1 MFSPQAT
8 SRTILTV
15 SKLNRLA
22 KNVLEAEIGQ
32 VWLSAEIS
40 NFVMASSGHW
50 YFTLKD
56 ERAQIKAA
64 MFKGANQRVVK
75 RPKEGDKILVRAN
88 ISLYEPRGDYQL
100 IVEFMEPEGEGQLK
114 QQFEQLKIK
123 LAAEGL
129 FAHEHKK
136 PLPAAVLKVGVI
148 TSATGAALHDILTV
162 LKRRN
167 PAIEVVIY
175 PTQVQG
181 DAAVAQICQA
191 ISVANQRDEVQVL
204 IVGRGGGSL
213 EDLWCFNHENV
224 ARAIFASN
232 LPIISAVGHEVDVS
246 IADFVAD
253 LRAPTPSA
261 AAELVSRDQS
271 SLNLAVQTLRERLHK
286 LLRSQLNE
294 LGYQQQLMVQQLQR
308 NHPQKQLQQ
317 QYQYV
322 DQLSQ
327 RLEKTL
333 QTKLKQEQSQQHNL
347 QNRLA
352 QHNPAKLIER
362 QTKVVSELQNRLGH
376 SWQQVFSR
384 KQQSLAN
391 ASHLLNTVSPL
402 STLAR
407 GYSIS
412 FKQGEI
418 VRSVKQ
424 VSQGDSLDLRLAD
437 GEVQATVSRIETK

>member
-1 MFSPQAT
+1 MFTQQSA
-8 SRTILTV
+8 SRNILTV

-22 KNVLEAEIGQ
+22 KSVLEAEIGQ
-32 VWLSAEIS
+32 VWLTAEIS
-40 NFVMASSGHW
+40 NFVAASSGHW

-56 ERAQIKAA
+56 SRAQIKAA
-64 MFKGANQRVVK
+64 MFKGANQRVQK
-75 RPKEGDKILVRAN
+75 KPKEGDKILVRAN

-129 FAHEHKK
+129 FAQEHKQT
-136 PLPAAVLKVGVI
+136 LPDAVLKVGVI
-148 TSATGAALHDILTV
+148 TSASGAALHDILTV

-181 DAAVAQICQA
+181 DAAVAQICKA
-191 ISVANQRDEVQVL
+191 IAVANQRDEVQVL

-213 EDLWCFNHENV
+213 EDLWCFNHEEV
-224 ARAIFASN
+224 ARAIFASV
-232 LPIISAVGHEVDVS
+232 LPIVSAVGHEVDVS

-271 SLNLAVQTLRERLHK
+271 SLNLAVLTLRERLQK
-286 LLRSQLNE
+286 LIRSRLNE
-294 LGYQQQLMVQQLQR
+294 LTYQQQLIQQRLQR
-308 NHPQKQLQQ
+308 NHPQKQLEQ

-333 QTKLKQEQSQQHNL
+333 LSKLKQEQSQQHNL
-347 QNRLA
+347 QSRLA

-362 QTKVVSELQNRLGH
+362 QTKVVSELQNRLSH

-384 KQQSLAN
+384 KQQTLAN

-424 VSQGDSLDLRLAD
+424 ISHGDSLDLRLAD
-437 GEVQATVSRIETK
+437 GEVTATVSRIKPK